1 MSFRFFFLILFYFL
15 LLPSV
20 NAEQASHPF
29 LLGGI
34 QVNEPD
40 HEQWVSALKKRG
52 FNTVP
57 VTVYAK
63 QGDWHSDN
71 LWWSDREDSV
81 LSEIKEAKRQGL
93 KVVLILRVALDHAF
107 KANKHLWHGMIAPDS
122 PALINS
128 WFEKY
133 KDFANKWATI
143 AEKEGVDLF
152 GIGSEMN
159 FLAST
164 SSLKELPPLIKYYR
178 SQEQQL
184 GRLIRLDRALKN
196 YQGNPLMKRE
206 DLRANIKSTSAANL
220 AWANRVLGG
229 KKRFSSMVLKHF
241 NQKREILDEK
251 WREVIQGVRTKY
263 RGPLTYAANFD
274 QYQEVGFWDDLDFI
288 GINAYFSLRDRETTG
303 EAKPEQFSEG
313 WKLVWQEINGFK
325 ESKNFKE
332 KPIVF
337 TELGYTRREGSG
349 FEPWHGF
356 GYSIMGEEE
365 PRIVFQKAQKT
376 IYTERTMAVQA
387 LAKSIEAGQGLLDG
401 ILYWKFSTKL
411 EHLEIEPFVHVIEDP
426 ADTEFQKA
434 LFAIKEVSRNSK

>member
-1 MSFRFFFLILFYFL
+1 MLFRFSFILLFSFPL
-15 LLPSV
+15 LSSV
-20 NAEQASHPF
+20 NAEQNNLPF

-40 HEQWVSALKKRG
+40 HQQWVSALKKKG

-71 LWWSDREDSV
+71 LWWSEKEDSV
-81 LSEIKEAKRQGL
+81 LSEIKEAKKQGL

-107 KANKHLWHGMIAPDS
+107 DANKHLWHGMIAPEN
-122 PALINS
+122 PKLIDS
-128 WFEKY
+128 WFKKY

-143 AEKEGVDLF
+143 AEEEGVDLF
-152 GIGSEMN
+152 GVGSEMN

-178 SQEQQL
+178 SHEQQL
-184 GRLIRLDRALKN
+184 ARLIRLDQALEN
-196 YQGNPLMKRE
+196 YQRNPLIRRE
-206 DLRANIKSTSAANL
+206 DLRADIKSTSAANL
-220 AWANRVLGG
+220 AWANSVLGG
-229 KKRFSSMVLKHF
+229 KKRFSSMVLKNF
-241 NQKREILDEK
+241 NDKRKVLDGK
-251 WREVIQGVRTKY
+251 WREVIRGVRAIY

-274 QYQEVGFWDDLDFI
+274 QYQEVGFWDDLDFM

-303 EAKPEQFSEG
+303 EAKPDEFLEG

-332 KPIVF
+332 KPIIF

-356 GYSIMGEEE
+356 GYSIMGEKK
-365 PRIVFQKAQKT
+365 PRIVFQKAQKKV
-376 IYTERTMAVQA
+376 YTERTMAVQA

-401 ILYWKFSTKL
+401 ILYWKFSTKMD
-411 EHLEIEPFVHVIEDP
+411 HLEIEPFVHVIEDP

-434 LFAIKEVSRNSK
+434 LFAVKEVSRN